1 MAVEYKSNNGGVY
14 TNLGYV
20 VKNNPTQ
27 TISEE
32 EQMMRIFFP
41 LKIVS
46 YPQYDCSEDEQ
57 EDISPK
63 EAVAYEDQ
71 ILAAIAK
78 ENRFFEN
85 DRGLAEYLD
94 EGTLKEK
101 VHSLYPSVEIID
113 GELWG
118 VMTAQLRQPLS
129 GEETAELLDFV
140 SGQNSD
146 GYGEGFEQ
154 RPIKTL
160 DGEIYV
166 SFWNSDN
173 YFLKPEQELKQNK
186 DPDLRNNTY
195 TQSTPTD
202 DKEYIFKLQVYPSY
216 DPEARDKG
224 FMLKLPMSKQELGLT
239 LAKNGIIDFNECD
252 VASCECSIKRLS
264 DTLNLEGDIFGLNR
278 LATHIKIIINTQENI
293 TKFLAALEEERSR
306 NLSDAIDIMDNLDRY
321 EFLSENIKTPADYG

>member
-1 MAVEYKSNNGGVY
+1 
-14 TNLGYV
+14 
-20 VKNNPTQ
+20 
-27 TISEE
+27 
-32 EQMMRIFFP
+32 
-41 LKIVS
+41 
-46 YPQYDCSEDEQ
+46 
-57 EDISPK
+57 
-63 EAVAYEDQ
+63 
-71 ILAAIAK
+71 
-78 ENRFFEN
+78 
-85 DRGLAEYLD
+85 
-94 EGTLKEK
+94 
-101 VHSLYPSVEIID
+101 
-113 GELWG
+113 
-118 VMTAQLRQPLS
+118 MTAQLRQPLS

-202 DKEYIFKLQVYPSY
+202 DKEYIFKLKSI
-216 DPEARDKG
+216 
-224 FMLKLPMSKQELGLT
+224 LPMTLKHGQGIHAEASHVKTGAGLT